1 MGQSTPTRS
10 GRPEPSHMVIGMEKV
25 TGTAPHPSA
34 AAARP
39 RQAPASALAAAL
51 AFHEWI
57 PTAPSSKVLKFRR
70 PLAWLRHELVWIAP
84 PRPTVPTTSLVK
96 SV

>member
-10 GRPEPSHMVIGMEKV
+10 GRPEPSHMVIGMENV

-34 AAARP
+34 AAHRP
-39 RQAPASALAAAL
+39 RNAPASALAEAL

-57 PTAPSSKVLKFRR
+57 PTAPASNVLKVRR
-70 PLAWLRHELVWIAP
+70 PLACMPHELVGIAP